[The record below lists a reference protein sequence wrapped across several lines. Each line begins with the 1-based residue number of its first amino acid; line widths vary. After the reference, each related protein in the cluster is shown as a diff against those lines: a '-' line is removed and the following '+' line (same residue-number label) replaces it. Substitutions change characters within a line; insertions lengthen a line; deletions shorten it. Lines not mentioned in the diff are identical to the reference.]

1 MTQPEYAWTPERLIH
16 YPLITDLDLSADGKR
31 IVYTVRE
38 PVLTEERSKFV
49 THLYRVSAEGGEP
62 LRLTYGQASNSSPR
76 WSPDGRYIAFL
87 SDRASPDGGGDDN
100 KVNLHV
106 MRADGGEAWPLT
118 DVEKSV
124 QALAWSPDG
133 MRLALTMVPLDSEG
147 KKAAD
152 KAGDDPI
159 LWHVEHERAWLWVIP
174 LVQGDK
180 PLPEPQALTGD
191 DRHVT
196 SFDWTPDSGALA
208 FTHRPTP
215 VEDDWPET
223 GLAVVTADEGEPAIR
238 ELARVSAWQASC
250 RVHGDLVACVT
261 PEGPA
266 SWTICH
272 RIALYPLD
280 GGEPRLL
287 ALTPDARP
295 YLIGGSGDG
304 SQVYVLEASRTSSAI
319 LALPIDGREPT
330 TVTEGEGYLSLV
342 KASCEDTFAFINQDL
357 DQPNHICIMQA
368 GAEGWRE
375 VLRPAL
381 PDWPTAKVPR
391 SRIMRWPSEDG
402 LEIEGILTLPLGY
415 REGRAYPTLVVVHGG
430 PMSVFSQSYVAGPG
444 LYPTASF
451 AERGYAILRVNPRGS
466 SGYGAEFR
474 AANKRDWGGG
484 DYADIMGGL
493 ERLIE
498 RGIADPERLGIMGWS
513 YGGYMTSWTI
523 TQTSRF
529 RAASVGAGVT
539 NSMSFNGTTDISSF
553 IPDYF
558 DAEYWDDLELYRAH
572 SAMFQVEGVT
582 TPTLIQHGEKDVRV
596 PLGQGKELYNALVR
610 QGVEVQLVIYPRQ
623 GHGPS
628 EPRLIMDVMRRNLD
642 WFDRWVMGDSVGAV

>member
-272 RIALYPLD
+272 RIALYPLG
-280 GGEPRLL
+280 GGEPSLL

-375 VLRPAL
+375 VVRPAL
-381 PDWPTAKVPR
+381 PDWPAAKMPQ

-402 LEIEGILTLPLGY
+402 TEIEGILTLPLDY

-539 NSMSFNGTTDISSF
+539 NSMSFNGTTDISGF

-558 DAEYWDDLELYRAH
+558 DAEYWDDLEVYRAH
-572 SAMFQVEGVT
+572 SAMFQVKGVT
-582 TPTLIQHGEKDVRV
+582 TPTLIQHGEEDVRV

-628 EPRLIMDVMRRNLD
+628 EPRLIMDVMRRNLE
-642 WFDRWVMGDSVGAV
+642 WFDRWIMGDSVGVV